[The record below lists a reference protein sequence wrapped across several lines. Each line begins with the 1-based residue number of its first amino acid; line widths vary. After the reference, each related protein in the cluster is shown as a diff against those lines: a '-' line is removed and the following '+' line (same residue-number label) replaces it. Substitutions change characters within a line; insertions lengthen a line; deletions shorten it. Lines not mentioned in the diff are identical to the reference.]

1 MKKATFTILILAI
14 IGLTYSFHPGGEAP
28 ASRVQANYAQNIEA
42 FSRSIDAYLAVSR
55 KKDRAP
61 DELLNTHLQCR
72 LAYKRIEYLLN
83 SAEHRFVK
91 DFINGP
97 PLPRLRHYS
106 NDVKVEEPE
115 GLQVLDELVVEE
127 PAPEYEIYAQVM
139 ALKKAFSRL
148 KISEL
153 QRRFTDRRVL
163 DAMRLQMIR
172 ILSLGITGFD
182 TPGTLNGVAEAR
194 SSLDAMFIDFQAYDG
209 QFPQADRAFKEAARL
224 FERNMRYLEKNND
237 FDTFNRLEFI
247 RDFLNPLYEAVLNY
261 HLASGIVSREIYR
274 SRSLDE
280 PINFNAKNPFSRD
293 FLNPYYFMTLQPR
306 QDNEKIVE
314 LGSYLFYEPVLSGN
328 NQMSCATC
336 HQPQKGFADGLRK
349 SISNDGVT
357 PVDRNAPTVV
367 NAVYAT
373 RHFYDLRTNQLENQ
387 ILGVAENPRE
397 FHTSFA
403 EMARKLAQSEE
414 YLAMFDEAF
423 PDVVKRGGDNINQHT
438 ITTAIASYVKTL
450 QSFDSPFDRYIRGE
464 TNRIDPMVAEGFNLF
479 MGKAACGTCHFAP
492 TFSGLVPPEFH
503 ENETEVLGVPVDK
516 AATALDPDPGRVA
529 NNYPLEKVE
538 HFRHSFKTVTVRNV
552 ALTAPY
558 MHNGVYD
565 TLEEVVDFYNR
576 GGGQGMGLEVPFQT
590 LAPDSLQ
597 LTKEEQRALILFME
611 ALTDTSYQVSMPERL
626 PAFSPGSNLSAIE
639 RRVDY

>member
-1 MKKATFTILILAI
+1 MKKATFTILILAL
-14 IGLTYSFHPGGEAP
+14 IGLTFSFHPGGEAP
-28 ASRVQANYAQNIEA
+28 SSRVQAHYAQNIEA

-55 KKDRAP
+55 KKDRTE

-83 SAEHRFVK
+83 SAEHRFVQ

-97 PLPRLRHYS
+97 PLLRLRHYS

-115 GLQVLDELVVEE
+115 GLQVLDELVVED

-148 KISEL
+148 KTSEL
-153 QRRFTDRRVL
+153 QRKFTDRRIL
-163 DAMRLQMIR
+163 DVMRLQIIR

-182 TPGTLNGVAEAR
+182 TPGTLNGVAEAQA
-194 SSLDAMFIDFQAYDG
+194 SLEAMAADFQAYEA
-209 QFPQADRAFKEAARL
+209 QFPQAARSHKEATRL
-224 FERNMRYLEKNND
+224 FDKSIRYLEKNHD
-237 FDTFNRLEFI
+237 FETFDRLEFI
-247 RDFLNPLYEAVLNY
+247 RDLLNPLYEALLEY
-261 HLASGIVSREIYR
+261 HLETGVTTREIYR

-293 FLNPYYFMTLQPR
+293 FLNPYYFMVLQPQ

-314 LGSYLFYEPVLSGN
+314 LGSYLFYEPVLSSN

-336 HQPQKGFADGLRK
+336 HQPQKGFTDGLRK
-349 SISNDGVT
+349 SLSNDGVT

-367 NAVYAT
+367 NAVYAA

-387 ILGVAENPRE
+387 ILGVADNPRE
-397 FHTSFA
+397 FHISFA
-403 EMARKLAQSEE
+403 EMGQKLAESEE
-414 YLAMFDEAF
+414 YLALFDEAF
-423 PDVVKRGGDNINQHT
+423 PDVVKRSGANINQHT

-464 TNRIDPMVAEGFNLF
+464 TNRIDPMVEAGFNLF

-492 TFSGLVPPEFH
+492 TFSGLAPPEFH
-503 ENETEVLGVPVDK
+503 ENESEVLGVPVDK
-516 AATALDPDPGRVA
+516 EASALDPDPGRLT
-529 NNYPLEKVE
+529 NNRPLEKVE
-538 HFRHSFKTVTVRNV
+538 HYRHSFKTVTVRNV

-597 LTKEEQRALILFME
+597 LTQEEQKALVLFME
-611 ALTDTSYQVSMPERL
+611 ALTDTSYQVNTPDRL
-626 PAFSPGSNLSAIE
+626 PAFPPGSALSAIQ

>member
-1 MKKATFTILILAI
+1 MKKATFTIFIVAI
-14 IGLTYSFHPGGEAP
+14 ICLTFAFHPGGEAP
-28 ASRVQANYAQNIEA
+28 TARVRANYAQNIEN
-42 FSRSIDAYLAVSR
+42 FSRSIDVYLAVSQ
-55 KKDRAP
+55 KKDRGKN
-61 DELLNTHLQCR
+61 ELLDAHVQCR

-83 SAEHRFVK
+83 SVEHRYIK

-97 PLPRLRHYS
+97 PLPRLWHYS
-106 NDVKVEEPE
+106 NDVRVEEPE
-115 GLQVLDELVVEE
+115 GLQVLDELVVED
-127 PAPEYEIYAQVM
+127 PAPEYEIFAHVL
-139 ALKKAFSRL
+139 ALKKAFSKL
-148 KISEL
+148 KVSEL
-153 QRRFTDRRVL
+153 QRKFTDRRIL
-163 DAMRLQMIR
+163 DAVRMQLIR

-209 QFPQADRAFKEAARL
+209 QFPQADRAFKDAARL
-224 FERNMRYLEKNND
+224 FERSMRYLEKNND
-237 FDTFNRLEFI
+237 FDSFNRMEFI
-247 RDFLNPLYEAVLNY
+247 RDFLNPLYETLLNY
-261 HLASGIVSREIYR
+261 HLTSGIISREIYR
-274 SRSLDE
+274 NRSLDA

-293 FLNPYYFMTLQPR
+293 FLNPYYFMTLQPQ

-336 HQPQKGFADGLRK
+336 HQPRKGFTDGLQK
-349 SISNDGVT
+349 SISNDGFST
-357 PVDRNAPTVV
+357 VDRNAPTVI
-367 NAVYAT
+367 NSVYAT
-373 RHFYDLRTNQLENQ
+373 RYFYDLRTNQLENQ
-387 ILGVAENPRE
+387 ILNVADNPRE
-397 FHTSFA
+397 FHTSFV
-403 EMARKLAQSEE
+403 EMGRKLAESAE
-414 YLAMFDEAF
+414 YRRLFDEAF
-423 PDVVKRGGDNINQHT
+423 PDVVKRESNINQYT

-464 TNRIDPMVAEGFNLF
+464 TNRIDPMIEAGFNLF

-492 TFSGLVPPEFH
+492 TFSGLVPPEFN
-503 ENETEVLGVPVDK
+503 ENETEVLGVPLDK

-576 GGGQGMGLEVPFQT
+576 GGGQGMGLTVPFQT
-590 LAPDSLQ
+590 LAPDSLR
-597 LTKEEQRALILFME
+597 LTAEEQKALIVFME
-611 ALTDTSYQVSMPERL
+611 ALTDTSYRVNMPEQL
-626 PAFSPGSNLSAIE
+626 PAFSSGSTLSAIE